1 MLLTF
6 HDVLIGEHG
15 GALGGGQAEVGEAHR
30 GCQAEGDRKPAEA
43 ASDETPDALSGKVS
57 N

>member
-43 ASDETPDALSGKVS
+43 TSDETPDTLSGKVS